1 MDIAPLFIAGL
12 SCTLIGWAMVYLSWW
27 VERLRRERHA
37 ERLREHEPALTSAA
51 AVALKAR
58 RMAVQ

>member
-37 ERLREHEPALTSAA
+37 ERLREHEPALTQP
-51 AVALKAR
+51 R
-58 RMAVQ
+58 PWP